1 MNVGSIPGSG
11 RAWWGA
17 AALGLA
23 LTALAPGPA
32 RAADYGMFVDI
43 ETEEDLLDLKN
54 DQEISDQAFETLR
67 ELLED
72 GVELNT
78 ADRETLYSLPNL
90 TYTEVEAILAYRKEA
105 GRILDPAVLVKAGA
119 LSARKLGAIAPFLV
133 VRKEKVSLFTT
144 HGRLK
149 YGTTYVVGDKVV
161 PSMYLSARVQTL
173 KHLDVGLTM
182 VLTRNWLSKPVYD
195 PNRMSLAAEPPTER
209 FHVPK
214 FHVQWETKKWH
225 VMAGTYRVGFGQRLT
240 FDNTAH
246 YNPNG
251 IRVDDALYYN
261 QKVTR
266 TCREAQGELDAS
278 PCGGERRYRYHSPD
292 YKWTQRLRGVAL
304 GAKKIKVGDKHWM
317 QAYGFFSY
325 QTHKIYQYELYD
337 RSRCADP
344 TDDTDPACAAPHVF
358 RIRSDRL
365 APTSRFSFH
374 TLPAMYNELLGGG
387 NVTYFFS
394 RRSYVG
400 VTGYG
405 ADVDWLV
412 EGMDLDFQEWS
423 TRPYGGPFGAVGV
436 NAAYGYNWLDL
447 YGEVAHS
454 FDSMPGGGGPAA
466 ILRSL
471 FTLAKKQE
479 LELTARYYDKD
490 FANPYARPIAAAD
503 EYDGLRARDELG
515 FRARFYG
522 KLQDVYLR
530 TLLDWWTGPGEGWR
544 HQLRLRTRVDYEVAT
559 WFKPGGWV
567 EYRDKDLSDT
577 GRDNCYAVSS
587 LEDIEGEPIECQG
600 EKVDLGVRL
609 RFEPL
614 KELTLTAFYQHRFA
628 DDHSSRY
635 DDAFRMDSSF
645 WFLAMYKPIKNIRL
659 RARVRYRFEGLK
671 HNDYLEQSV
680 WAYLEAQY
688 WYKRIFRIKARFEV
702 LDYLDE
708 RESSLLRKPSPEYW
722 ARLELEYRF

>member
-1 MNVGSIPGSG
+1 MVRLTGLVLS
-11 RAWWGA
+11 AVVLGA
-17 AALGLA
+17 A
-23 LTALAPGPA
+23 PA

-43 ETEEDLLDLKN
+43 ETEEDLLDLKR
-54 DQEISDQAFETLR
+54 DDEISEQAFETLR

-90 TYTEVEAILAYRKEA
+90 TYAEVDAILAYRKEA
-105 GRILDPAVLVKAGA
+105 GRIDDPAVLVKAGV
-119 LSARKLGAIAPFLV
+119 LSARKLGAIAPFLIIT
-133 VRKEKVSLFTT
+133 EKKVKLFTT

-161 PSMYLSARVQTL
+161 PSMYLSARVRTL
-173 KHLDVGLTM
+173 KNLDVGLTM
-182 VLTRNWLSKPVYD
+182 VLTRDQLGKPVYD
-195 PNRMSLAAEPPTER
+195 PNRMALAAEPPRER

-225 VMAGTYRVGFGQRLT
+225 VMAGTYRIGFGQRLT
-240 FDNTAH
+240 FDNTSL

-251 IRVDDALYYN
+251 IRIDDALYYN
-261 QKVTR
+261 QTVTR
-266 TCREAQGELDAS
+266 TCREAAGELGES
-278 PCGGERRYRYHSPD
+278 PCTGEKRYRYHSPD
-292 YKWTQRLRGVAL
+292 YKWTERLRGVAF

-317 QAYGFFSY
+317 QAYGFLSY
-325 QTHKIYQYELYD
+325 QTHDIYQYEVFN
-337 RSRCADP
+337 RARCD
-344 TDDTDPACAAPHVF
+344 DPAEDDLPGCKAPNVY
-358 RIRSDRL
+358 RLRDDRL
-365 APTSRFSFH
+365 APTTRFSFH

-394 RRSYVG
+394 RRKYIG
-400 VTGYG
+400 ITGYG
-405 ADVDWLV
+405 ATVDWLV
-412 EGMDLDFQEWS
+412 EGMDPDFQEWS
-423 TRPYGGPFGAVGV
+423 TRPYGGPFGAVGL

-447 YGEVAHS
+447 FGEVAYS
-454 FDSMPGGGGPAA
+454 IDSMHDGGGGPAA

-471 FTLAKKQE
+471 FTLGKKKE
-479 LELTARYYDKD
+479 LELTARYYDKG

-522 KLQDVYLR
+522 KLQDIYLR
-530 TLLDWWTGPGEGWR
+530 TRADWWTNPAEGWR
-544 HQLRLRTRVDYEVAT
+544 HQLRLRVRADYEVAT
-559 WFKPGGWV
+559 WFKPGAWV
-567 EYRDKDLSDT
+567 EYRDKDVSDT

-600 EKVDLGVRL
+600 EKIDLGVRL

-628 DDHSSRY
+628 DDHSNRY
-635 DDAFRMDSSF
+635 DSSFRMDSSF
-645 WFLAMYKPIKNIRL
+645 WFLAMYKPIKNVRL
-659 RARVRYRFEGLK
+659 RARVRYRFEALL

-688 WYKRIFRIKARFEV
+688 WFKRIFRIKARFEV
-702 LDYLDE
+702 LQYLDE
-708 RESSLLRKPSPEYW
+708 RESSDLREPSPELW